1 MGGGVLRK
9 VKRQR
14 RRRLKSTKI
23 ARFTR
28 LLSTSGGIERKSVSV
43 ETRWDRTHRVRF
55 VLAAQSACFQ
65 AAMDERYFSRK
76 TGFSGRKSVID
87 VDFIQ
92 CLTLNTG
99 CGFSNFDRCFSYL
112 ITRTAY
118 GLIKIVKKRG

>member
-1 MGGGVLRK
+1 MLKKGKDRK
-9 VKRQR
+9 KE
-14 RRRLKSTKI
+14 LKLTKI
-23 ARFTR
+23 ARFAR
-28 LLSTSGGIERKSVSV
+28 LSSTSGAIEPKNVSA